1 MNDNRKFPLFET
13 LFIAFGEI
21 LVSAA
26 VAGIYLIIN
35 KFSIAVVLGGL
46 LGSLLVVLNFILLSV
61 MVNRA
66 IDKALEAK
74 PEGELSDEELEE
86 FSLSAAMSVKA
97 AARLSYIIRIVS
109 MVASLAVAFI
119 SGQFDV
125 IATLVPFLALRPL
138 IMAQE
143 LFKRKKAN

>member
-1 MNDNRKFPLFET
+1 MNANRKFPLFET
-13 LFIAFGEI
+13 LFIALGEI
-21 LVSAA
+21 LVSAV

-35 KFSIAVVLGGL
+35 KFSIAVLLGGL
-46 LGSLLVVLNFILLSV
+46 FGTLLVVLNFITLSV

-66 IDKALEAK
+66 IDKALEAR
-74 PEGELSDEELEE
+74 PDGELSDEELEE
-86 FSLSAAMSVKA
+86 FSLSAALSVKNA
-97 AARLSYIIRIVS
+97 AKLSYIFRIVS

-143 LFKRKKAN
+143 LFRRKKAK

>member
-1 MNDNRKFPLFET
+1 MNDNRKFPIFET
-13 LFIAFGEI
+13 LFIAIGEI
-21 LVSAA
+21 LVSAV
-26 VAGIYLIIN
+26 VAAIYLII
-35 KFSIAVVLGGL
+35 KRFSIAVLLGGL
-46 LGSLLVVLNFILLSV
+46 LGSLLVVLNFIVLSV

-66 IDKALEAK
+66 IDKALEAR

-86 FSLSAAMSVKA
+86 FSVSAAMSVKSA
-97 AARLSYIIRIVS
+97 AKLSYIFRIAS